1 MKIAKIPIELYGQSF
16 APLVP
21 IYCMVLWLIQ
31 QPIPAPQQPCWGSQ
45 VTSKLMHDSLP
56 GFLNP
61 APVAMVQ
68 WQSTSPSGIWYFS
81 FATCFLIEVS
91 HQQSPSTSDLRQ
103 ISQQAAVEHKWLPA
117 KIKTQGR
124 HWTVR
129 VQKSFFSWI
138 SYACKHEGIESC
150 LGLWEWLG
158 GMEDPLG
165 LARQTLKNINK
176 VILVY
181 GAGWITIFLK
191 WEKICKVRC
200 MRITAHICTV
210 QRHWQVFSFVDV
222 AKKTQC

>member
-1 MKIAKIPIELYGQSF
+1 MGDSPEIIESFSWVLPDRRNKIYFIWSILKGKSTASRTMKIAKIPIELYGQSF

-138 SYACKHEGIESC
+138 S
-150 LGLWEWLG
+150 
-158 GMEDPLG
+158 
-165 LARQTLKNINK
+165 
-176 VILVY
+176 
-181 GAGWITIFLK
+181 
-191 WEKICKVRC
+191 
-200 MRITAHICTV
+200 
-210 QRHWQVFSFVDV
+210 
-222 AKKTQC
+222 